1 MLDTGWFKDSCKHIT
16 NNKNIWVA
24 YSGGVDSHVLLKL
37 ASLAFPKVHAVHI
50 NHGLSSNANIW
61 QRHCETV
68 CVGLNIKL
76 HCITVNAK
84 PKAKQSPEDAA
95 RIARRAAWQNLLT
108 SEDILLLAHHADDQA
123 ETILYRLFR
132 GTGPKGLSGMALQ
145 SKLGAV
151 SLFRPLLAISKQD
164 ILKYA
169 AQNKLKYISDESNI
183 DNKYDRNYI
192 RNQLLPHITQRW
204 PAAVANI
211 NRAGKLNLQLLD
223 CVKPVV
229 QEKLISVLGNNNRE
243 LNLIKLQECSEIWR
257 TEILRA
263 WLQLANINPS
273 FKQINLIKQQVI
285 AAKIDANPRLNL
297 DSVSV
302 RRSNNK
308 LYILTPVPT
317 AELFEAVWDL
327 NQVLTL
333 PGGAELTTQQIS
345 AQPEFINKL
354 HTQQVTV
361 KLGAHGSKAKKI
373 FQQFA
378 IPAWERYKYPLV
390 FANGRLVAIV
400 GLWVNARF

>member
-1 MLDTGWFKDSCKHIT
+1 MLNTSWFKDSCKNIT
-16 NNKNIWVA
+16 SNKNIWVA

-37 ASLAFPKVHAVHI
+37 ASQAFPKVHAVHI

-76 HCITVNAK
+76 HCINVNAK

-145 SKLGAV
+145 SKLGVV
-151 SLFRPLLAISKQD
+151 SLFRPLLAIGKQD

-169 AQNKLKYISDESNI
+169 AKNKLAYISDESNI

-229 QEKLISVLGNNNRE
+229 QEKLIRIYG
-243 LNLIKLQECSEIWR
+243 EIH
-257 TEILRA
+257 
-263 WLQLANINPS
+263 P
-273 FKQINLIKQQVI
+273 
-285 AAKIDANPRLNL
+285 
-297 DSVSV
+297 
-302 RRSNNK
+302 
-308 LYILTPVPT
+308 
-317 AELFEAVWDL
+317 
-327 NQVLTL
+327 
-333 PGGAELTTQQIS
+333 
-345 AQPEFINKL
+345 
-354 HTQQVTV
+354 
-361 KLGAHGSKAKKI
+361 
-373 FQQFA
+373 
-378 IPAWERYKYPLV
+378 
-390 FANGRLVAIV
+390 
-400 GLWVNARF
+400 

>member
-1 MLDTGWFKDSCKHIT
+1 MLNTSWFKDSCKNIT
-16 NNKNIWVA
+16 SNKNIWVA

-37 ASLAFPKVHAVHI
+37 ASQAFPKVHAVHI

-76 HCITVNAK
+76 HCINVNAK

-145 SKLGAV
+145 SKLGVV
-151 SLFRPLLAISKQD
+151 SLFRPLLAIGKQD

-169 AQNKLKYISDESNI
+169 AKNKLAYISDESNI

-229 QEKLISVLGNNNRE
+229 QEKLISVLGKNNRE
-243 LNLIKLQECSEIWR
+243 LNLIKLQEFSELWR

-297 DSVSV
+297 DGVSV

-308 LYILTPVPT
+308 LYILTSVST
-317 AELFEAVWDL
+317 AELFEAVWNL

-333 PGGAELTTQQIS
+333 PGGAELTIQQIS

-378 IPAWERYKYPLV
+378 IPAWERDKYPLV